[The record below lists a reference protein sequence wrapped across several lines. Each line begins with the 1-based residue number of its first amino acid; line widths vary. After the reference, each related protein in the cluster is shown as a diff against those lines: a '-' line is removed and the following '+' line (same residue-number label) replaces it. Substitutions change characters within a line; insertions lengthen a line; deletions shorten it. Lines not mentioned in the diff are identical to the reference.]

1 MKKGAGVGI
10 IGGEKESEQVSI
22 VHQVLW
28 GRLAIPTQTILR
40 PVLRS
45 SRHSQFIQIA
55 TNKNC
60 LKSWKYSFMPR
71 TVIDWNSIPLHI
83 KEIEGKDKFKA
94 AVAQYFSQ

>member
-1 MKKGAGVGI
+1 MLTQNTRNI
-10 IGGEKESEQVSI
+10 IQSF
-22 VHQVLW
+22 
-28 GRLAIPTQTILR
+28 AIPTQTILH

-55 TNKNC
+55 TNKNS
-60 LKSWKYSFMPR
+60 LKYSFMPR

-83 KEIEGKDKFKA
+83 KEIEEKDKFKA